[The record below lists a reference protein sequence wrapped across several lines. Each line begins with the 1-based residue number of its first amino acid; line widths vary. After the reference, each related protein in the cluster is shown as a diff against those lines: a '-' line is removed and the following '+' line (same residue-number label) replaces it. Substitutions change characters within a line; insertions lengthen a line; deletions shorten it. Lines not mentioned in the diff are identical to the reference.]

1 MLVFPDP
8 PIFPEVVALQK
19 WRLRRVLLHID
30 NNLTHKLSLG
40 ELAAVA
46 GLSRMYFAHQFG
58 RSMGLSPCAY
68 VLSRRVEAARA
79 LLLTSDLAVHQ
90 IAVQCGFGSS
100 SHLSTA
106 FKRRV
111 GTSPIRWRK
120 RELARSRMEY
130 PTNNRL

>member
-1 MLVFPDP
+1 MRVFLDP
-8 PIFPEVVALQK
+8 PTFPEVVALQK

-30 NNLTHKLSLG
+30 NNLAHKLSLG

-68 VLSRRVEAARA
+68 VQSRRVEIAKG
-79 LLLTSDLAVHQ
+79 LLLTSDLSVYQ
-90 IAVQCGFGSS
+90 IARQCGFGSS
-100 SHLSTA
+100 SHLSTT

-111 GTSPIRWRK
+111 GFSPIRWRK
-120 RELARSRMEY
+120 RELKRCLNGSS
-130 PTNNRL
+130 T